1 QSSPVTKEGTI
12 IGTLQYVSPE
22 QVEGKELD
30 GRSDIFSLG
39 AVLYE
44 MVTGKRAF
52 EGKTQLSVAS
62 AILERE
68 PLPITSIKPLTPL
81 ALDHAVKK
89 CLTKIPDER
98 WQSASDLASELRWI
112 TESVGQARPRRWRPP
127 PAHRR

>member
-1 QSSPVTKEGTI
+1 
-12 IGTLQYVSPE
+12 
-22 QVEGKELD
+22 
-30 GRSDIFSLG
+30 DIFSLG

-127 PAHRR
+127 PAQRRRAKL